1 MLALRDVMRL
11 LSLAPVSFRRFSG
24 GSLLGA
30 LLLLAG
36 APILS
41 DALPGGP
48 SGAWAAAVTLE
59 AQVPS
64 PADVLGFEIG
74 EVFPTVA
81 EVDRYMQA
89 LAAASP
95 RVSVD
100 HYGTTVEGRPLIQVV
115 VASEAHRADLEG
127 ILARNRE
134 LVDPETSEARA
145 REIAATNPAV
155 LYFTYGVH
163 GNESSSPSAALWTAW
178 DLATD
183 AAEVRGVLDSV
194 VVVMDPVANPDGY
207 DRYVN
212 HWRSTRLL
220 RANTASGTRERREP
234 WPGGRPNHYLFD
246 LNRDWAWLTQQE
258 SRDRAVR
265 YNRWNP
271 QVHVDFHEMGF
282 QSSYF
287 FFPAATP
294 INPIYPEHILEWG
307 RRFGEGNA
315 RAMDAEGL
323 LYYTAQNFDLFY
335 PGYGDSWPSLV
346 GAIGMTYE
354 QGGGSGASAQVERR
368 DGTLL
373 TLRDRAFG
381 HRTTGSATLRT
392 AAEGK
397 TDLLLGFA
405 GFHRDID
412 EGLADTYLVPGD
424 DPSRLDAL
432 VELLLRH
439 GIEVER
445 LEGDANLSTEP
456 HPGFSARSSF
466 PEGTMR
472 VRARQPRGR
481 LAGALLRPDNPLD
494 GSSSYD
500 ITAWALP
507 FAYGVE
513 AHEGSGSAGGSW
525 SPVTAVTSPY
535 GAPLATRGGYGYLLP
550 PSVAHAPSLI
560 RFLEDGG
567 RAFAMA
573 DTFRL
578 EGVDYPR
585 GTLFFPQ
592 GRNENLDQRLVESG
606 LGGVVTAVTT
616 GLSMSGIDLGTNDQ
630 AALTLPRVM
639 LMGGEGTASTG
650 FGAHWHFL
658 EQVLDLPFD
667 AVNVGDVGSV
677 DLSRYDV
684 ILVPPGNPTGT
695 LGESGM
701 NRLREWVRT
710 GGTLVA
716 SGSAARALG
725 RSLADVEDR
734 SSLDEGQPD
743 RDERLARAL
752 RTREERAEEQWAE
765 RVPGTIL
772 KARMDPAHPL
782 TWGAASGGDEE
793 HSLFV
798 LSTGVAFEPSDSA
811 ETVAWFPEGVDRI
824 SGVIS
829 ERNLERLDR
838 SSWLMERR
846 QGSGKIILFADDPV
860 FRGFW
865 YGALPLYVN
874 AILLSPRF

>member
-1 MLALRDVMRL
+1 MPRTRRSPL
-11 LSLAPVSFRRFSG
+11 LLVPV
-24 GSLLGA
+24 
-30 LLLLAG
+30 LLAG
-36 APILS
+36 IPLATSLE
-41 DALPGGP
+41 AQVP
-48 SGAWAAAVTLE
+48 S

-64 PADVLGFEIG
+64 PADVLGYEIG
-74 EVFPTVA
+74 ERFPTVA
-81 EVDRYMQA
+81 EVERYMRA
-89 LAAASP
+89 LADASP
-95 RVSVD
+95 LVSVD
-100 HYGTTVEGRPLIQVV
+100 TYGETHEGRPLLQVV
-115 VASEAHRADLEG
+115 VAAPQFRSDLAG
-127 ILARNRE
+127 VLARNAE

-145 REIAATNPAV
+145 REIAASNPAV
-155 LYFTYGVH
+155 LYFTYAVH

-178 DLATD
+178 DLASG
-183 AAEVRGVLDSV
+183 APEVAGVLDSV

-212 HWRSTRLL
+212 HWRSTRLA
-220 RANTASGTRERREP
+220 RENISSGTRERREP

-246 LNRDWAWLTQQE
+246 LNRDWAWLTQLE
-258 SRDRAVR
+258 SRARATR
-265 YNRWNP
+265 FAQWNP

-294 INPIYPEHILEWG
+294 INPVYPEHILEWG

-315 RAMDAEGL
+315 RAMDGEGL

-346 GAIGMTYE
+346 GAVGMTYE

-368 DGTLL
+368 DGTRL
-373 TLRDRAFG
+373 TLEDRAFG
-381 HRTTGSATLRT
+381 HRTTGNATLRT

-405 GFHRDID
+405 GFHRNID
-412 EGLADTYLVPGD
+412 DGIADTYLVPGD
-424 DPSRLDAL
+424 DEGRLDAL
-432 VELLLRH
+432 VGLLLQH

-445 LEGDANLSTEP
+445 LDAEVRINTEP
-456 HPGFSARSSF
+456 HPGFSARDAF
-466 PEGTMR
+466 PEGTVR

-481 LAGALLRPDNPLD
+481 LAGTLLRADNPLD
-494 GSSSYD
+494 GTSSYD

-507 FAYGVE
+507 YAYGVE
-513 AHEGSGSAGGSW
+513 AHSATSSAGGDW
-525 SPVTAVTSPY
+525 RAVDAVESRLERPLGPR
-535 GAPLATRGGYGYLLP
+535 GAYGYLLP
-550 PSVAHAPSLI
+550 PAVHHVPALV
-560 RFLEDGG
+560 RFLEDEG
-567 RAFAMA
+567 RAYVMA

-592 GRNENLDQRLVESG
+592 GRNEELDRLLEESG
-606 LGGVVTAVTT
+606 LGGLVTPVAT

-630 AALTLPRVM
+630 AALRLPRVM
-639 LMGGEGTASTG
+639 LLGGEGTASTG

-658 EQVLDLPFD
+658 EEVLDLPFD
-667 AVNVGDVGSV
+667 AVNVGDVGSA
-677 DLSRYDV
+677 DLSLYDV
-684 ILVPPGNPTGT
+684 ILVPPGNPAGT

-701 NRLREWVRT
+701 ERLRSWIRG

-716 SGSAARALG
+716 SGNAAQR
-725 RSLADVEDR
+725 LAEPLAEVEER
-734 SSLDEGQPD
+734 GSLDDDEELD

-752 RTREERAEEQWAE
+752 RTRQERADESWAE

-772 KARMDPAHPL
+772 AVRLDPAHPL
-782 TWGAASGGDEE
+782 AWGSAAGGAGPDRM
-793 HSLFV
+793 FV
-798 LSTGVAFEPSDSA
+798 LSSGVGFEPSDNA
-811 ETVAWFPEGVDRI
+811 ETVAWFPEELDRI

-838 SSWLMERR
+838 SAWLVERR
-846 QGSGKIILFADDPV
+846 LGSGKVILFADDPI

-865 YGALPLYVN
+865 YGAWAPYVN